1 MWCYFCVYREVNQ
14 IYINVSGSCVFATY
28 CLGMFKQHLEVKKA
42 FLRKLK
48 IGLLCDLAVPLLSIY
63 PPKSKPR
70 TRTDTYTPMF
80 IAALFIIVKR

>member
-14 IYINVSGSCVFATY
+14 IYINVSGS
-28 CLGMFKQHLEVKKA
+28 GMFKQHLEVKKA